1 MSAAE
6 GSRIELV
13 IERGTFAGRVIPL
26 QPPQVVLGRGGEM
39 GPGRVALPDPAAS
52 RQHARLQ
59 SGSEGWSLVDLE
71 STNGTYLN
79 GQRLLPHQPYRL
91 HPGDRIAIG
100 SVVLLAREVETL
112 DRAVEPPRSVPKSRP
127 HPALLVAGAFLL
139 VVILVGMVVLVV
151 SLLQPRTD
159 LATPTIGNPVEQLV
173 TALPVP
179 TEFQEAITAVIPLL
193 ATSLPLPFLG
203 PDSTPTPES
212 ALPQAEILCDSSLAP
227 AGEADVTRWYQ
238 TGFERERR

>member
-1 MSAAE
+1 MSATE

-13 IERGTFAGRVIPL
+13 IERGTLAGRVIPL

-52 RQHARLQ
+52 RQHACLR
-59 SGSEGWSLVDLE
+59 SGPEGWSLVDLE

-79 GQRLLPHQPYRL
+79 GQRLLPHQPHRL
-91 HPGDRIAIG
+91 HPGDRITIG
-100 SVVLLAREVETL
+100 SVVLLAREVETF
-112 DRAVEPPRSVPKSRP
+112 DRAVEPPRPLPKGKL
-127 HPALLVAGAFLL
+127 HPAFLVAGAFLL

-151 SLLQPRTD
+151 SLLQPRTE
-159 LATPTIGNPVEQLV
+159 LAIPTSGNPVEQLV

-179 TEFQEAITAVIPLL
+179 TEFQEAVTAVIPLL

-203 PDSTPTPES
+203 PASTPTPES
-212 ALPQAEILCDSSLAP
+212 ALRRVEILCDSSLAP
-227 AGEADVTRWYQ
+227 AREAAVSPWHQTAFQTERW
-238 TGFERERR
+238 